1 LLLYDLTVLEPSVK
15 DSEAP
20 ERSNH
25 VAGRVAGDGGG
36 RVGAFCTQVLYRIP
50 RVARVA
56 ALIGLVLLA
65 VLGVHAYLAG
75 GSAVLNL
82 VCRHNLRAADLA
94 VYIDGKLSYTEQL
107 SGSAKK
113 RFGIVGPRVAKTF
126 SKSLVVPSGEHTV
139 NVHLK
144 SAADGFDQEQMCSW
158 NLPPGKAGT
167 LVIAMQQNG
176 MSLTFQGSPVAP
188 AESAGSGYR
197 DSVRWIMLT
206 VGGSAV
212 SAGIGFMVQE
222 FLRSRKA
229 I

>member
-1 LLLYDLTVLEPSVK
+1 V
-15 DSEAP
+15 
-20 ERSNH
+20 
-25 VAGRVAGDGGG
+25 G
-36 RVGAFCTQVLYRIP
+36 RVGLIGRHVVRRIP
-50 RVARVA
+50 PKTRVVV
-56 ALIGLVLLA
+56 LIGAVLLA
-65 VLGVHAYLAG
+65 ALGVHAYLAG

-126 SKSLVVPSGEHTV
+126 SKSLVVPSGEHVV

-144 SAADGFDQEQMCSW
+144 SAADGFDQEQSCSL

-176 MSLTFQGSPVAP
+176 MSLTFQGSPVVS

-197 DSVRWIMLT
+197 DSLRWILLT

>member
-1 LLLYDLTVLEPSVK
+1 MLETPVQNSNTPV
-15 DSEAP
+15 
-20 ERSNH
+20 RSSGF
-25 VAGRVAGDGGG
+25 VG
-36 RVGAFCTQVLYRIP
+36 RVG
-50 RVARVA
+50 
-56 ALIGLVLLA
+56 LIGRHVVRRISPKTGVGVLVGAVLLA
-65 VLGVHAYLAG
+65 VLGVRAYLAG

-126 SKSLVVPSGEHTV
+126 SKSLVVPSGERVV

-144 SAADGFDQEQMCSW
+144 SAADGFDQEQSCSL

-197 DSVRWIMLT
+197 DSVRWILLT

>member
-1 LLLYDLTVLEPSVK
+1 MLYDLSVLEPSIK
-15 DSEAP
+15 GTEAP
-20 ERSNH
+20 ERT
-25 VAGRVAGDGGG
+25 VIAEGVAGGAAGRVRALY
-36 RVGAFCTQVLYRIP
+36 TQALHRIP
-50 RVARVA
+50 PAVRLA
-56 ALIGLVLLA
+56 APIGLVILA

-94 VYIDGKLSYTEQL
+94 VYIDGKLNYTEQL

-126 SKSLVVPSGEHTV
+126 SKSLVVPSGEHVV

-144 SAADGFDQEQMCSW
+144 SAADGFDQEKSYGL

-188 AESAGSGYR
+188 AESGGSGYR
-197 DSVRWIMLT
+197 DSIRWILLT
-206 VGGSAV
+206 VVGSAV